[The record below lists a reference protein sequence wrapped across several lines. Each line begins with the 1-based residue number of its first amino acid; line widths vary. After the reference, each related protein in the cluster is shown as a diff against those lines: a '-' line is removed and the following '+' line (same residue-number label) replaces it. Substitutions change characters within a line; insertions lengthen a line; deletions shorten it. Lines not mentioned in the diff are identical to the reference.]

1 MAITFF
7 EERTMR
13 YRRSVLLLG
22 PLAVVFG
29 FATPCGGQKYTI
41 HTPDASSEHATSKAA
56 GADWRTLPHLWGIA
70 ALDTDTV
77 ITVGI
82 GGTILRSTNGGATWI
97 SQSSGTIYY
106 WLLAISC
113 AGANT
118 CTAVESYGTIVRTTD
133 GGVTWNPQ
141 SSGTTNDL
149 WGVSCPDANTCTA
162 GGTARAILRP
172 HAGRPTCT

>member
-1 MAITFF
+1 MKACTTLGRADRFSKLRMSIKFF

-13 YRRSVLLLG
+13 YRRSLLLLG

-82 GGTILRSTNGGATWI
+82 GGTVLKSTNGRGTKD
-97 SQSSGTIYY
+97 SQSHPCPYY
-106 WLLAISC
+106 
-113 AGANT
+113 
-118 CTAVESYGTIVRTTD
+118 
-133 GGVTWNPQ
+133 
-141 SSGTTNDL
+141 
-149 WGVSCPDANTCTA
+149 
-162 GGTARAILRP
+162 
-172 HAGRPTCT
+172 

>member
-82 GGTILRSTNGGATWI
+82 GGTILRSTNGGVTLS
-97 SQSSGTIYY
+97 SQSSGSHDYR
-106 WLLAISC
+106 LLAHSC
-113 AGANT
+113 AAVHNRTAAGKHSATLGST
-118 CTAVESYGTIVRTTD
+118 C
-133 GGVTWNPQ
+133 
-141 SSGTTNDL
+141 
-149 WGVSCPDANTCTA
+149 
-162 GGTARAILRP
+162 
-172 HAGRPTCT
+172 